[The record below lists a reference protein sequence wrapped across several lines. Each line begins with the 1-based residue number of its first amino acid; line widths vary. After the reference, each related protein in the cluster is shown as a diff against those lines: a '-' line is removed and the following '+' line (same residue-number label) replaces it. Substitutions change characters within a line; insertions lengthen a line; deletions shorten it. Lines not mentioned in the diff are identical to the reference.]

1 MTKVSSEQR
10 PPVHMI
16 EAEADALW
24 DIALAA
30 QTQHPN
36 TAALLMQEIER
47 AEMHQPG
54 AIPPDVVTMGSTV
67 VFADEARGTEHT
79 VCLVWP
85 READYAAGRVSVM
98 TPVGAGLIGMREG
111 SGIDW
116 PDRDG
121 HSRHLRIISVR
132 QPQAA

>member
-1 MTKVSSEQR
+1 MTKEPAGQR
-10 PPVHMI
+10 PPIHMI

-24 DIALAA
+24 EIAAA
-30 QTQHPN
+30 ARAQHPA

-47 AEMHQPG
+47 ADMHQPET
-54 AIPPDVVTMGSTV
+54 IPPGVVTMGSTV
-67 VFADEARGTEHT
+67 VFADDARETEHT
-79 VCLVWP
+79 VRLVWP

-121 HSRHLRIISVR
+121 HPRRLRILSVR

>member
-1 MTKVSSEQR
+1 MTDQPSGQR

-16 EAEADALW
+16 EEQADALW
-24 DIALAA
+24 EIATAA
-30 QTQHPN
+30 TAQHPV

-47 AEMHQPG
+47 AAMHQPET
-54 AIPPDVVTMGSTV
+54 IPADVVIMGSTV
-67 VFADEARGTEHT
+67 VFADDARGTEHT
-79 VCLVWP
+79 VQLVWP

-111 SGIDW
+111 NGIDW

-121 HSRHLRIISVR
+121 HPRRLRILSVR
-132 QPQAA
+132 QPQTA